1 MKYIKLCSGF
11 GVTHSSSNKPLS
23 TMIWDEITAL
33 IDYPQDIEKSKSQ
46 WVIPSTLASR
56 RCNDQEEAGQY
67 WMLWADIDH
76 APPSVSELA
85 KSVEGI
91 VEGCRFE
98 VYTTK
103 SATEYNH
110 KSRILIPLGKK
121 LSPQQWLLCQEILN
135 DQLELGLINPDRS
148 SEKLAQLL
156 FLPDRGE
163 HYESQSNRVGPYFD
177 PLEAFSSQLA
187 IMQEAIKAKELA
199 IAETIHNAMLKRSER
214 LAQGFKSPIAA
225 FNVAYLVEEILIQ
238 SGYDQRGDLFRHPN
252 SESGSFSASVKGQRV
267 HTLSTVDPLYTDG
280 GGVGAHDAFSVFTVL
295 WHNDDRDAAI
305 KDACNNWLSGWN
317 EENEMEGDLGHCDL
331 VASPANSGQD
341 QALVEMPVPRYDL
354 RPPVVKTPF
363 KLTAVGELLKQPPTL
378 KWLIKGYLPPEGLG
392 FINGDPATGK
402 SLLALDWFCH
412 IACAIPW
419 RGNPVKQGGVV
430 VIAGEGHFGLR
441 RRLKAW
447 GIVNDVDLS
456 DKPIVVSDIGASLTD
471 KQSVEAVTE
480 AIEGFV
486 EEHGQLS
493 LIIIDTL
500 HRNLGAADENSSE
513 DMAVYFNNLD
523 ALRAKYECL
532 IMTVHHSGHGDKSR
546 ARGSSSIRAAID
558 IEYQISKSN
567 DVSEVSCQKMKDAAK
582 PKKFAF
588 ELKEVD
594 LPWLH
599 DTGENEV
606 SVVIVEAETSS
617 GQGKKLTA
625 QHLVVFEALCR
636 LSAEADTGEGD
647 KIKIGNNAWRDQAF
661 IKMTHDNQDSKRKA
675 FNRAKSSLIEL
686 GYVDV
691 ENDEYW
697 IEVLSLS
704 PQTIG
709 EYHKI
714 SGELSANAIMGL
726 GQTGH

>member
-1 MKYIKLCSGF
+1 LP
-11 GVTHSSSNKPLS
+11 NK
-23 TMIWDEITAL
+23 
-33 IDYPQDIEKSKSQ
+33 
-46 WVIPSTLASR
+46 
-56 RCNDQEEAGQY
+56 
-67 WMLWADIDH
+67 
-76 APPSVSELA
+76 
-85 KSVEGI
+85 
-91 VEGCRFE
+91 
-98 VYTTK
+98 
-103 SATEYNH
+103 
-110 KSRILIPLGKK
+110 
-121 LSPQQWLLCQEILN
+121 
-135 DQLELGLINPDRS
+135 
-148 SEKLAQLL
+148 
-156 FLPDRGE
+156 GE
-163 HYESQSNRVGPYFD
+163 HYETKSNRTGPYFD
-177 PLEAFSSQLA
+177 PLEAFSDA
-187 IMQEAIKAKELA
+187 IAAKQDVIKAKELA
-199 IAETIHNAMLKRSER
+199 IAESIHNSQMRRSER
-214 LAQGFKSPIAA
+214 LAQGFKSPIDA
-225 FNVAYLVEEILIQ
+225 FNASYIVQEVLLQA
-238 SGYDQRGDLFRHPN
+238 GYDQRGDLYRHPY

-267 HTLSTVDPLYTDG
+267 HSLSSADPLYTEG
-280 GGVGAHDAFSVFTVL
+280 GGVGAHDAFSAFTVL
-295 WHNDDRDAAI
+295 CHNGDTNSAI
-305 KDACNNWLSGWN
+305 KDACNYWLNGWN
-317 EENEMEGDLGHCDL
+317 EEKAMNGNLEGFEIMPAPASTDQGQTVIEM
-331 VASPANSGQD
+331 SP
-341 QALVEMPVPRYDL
+341 PRYDL
-354 RPPVVKTPF
+354 RPPVIKIPF
-363 KLTAVGELLKQPPTL
+363 KLTSIGELLKQPPTL

-412 IACAIPW
+412 IACGIPW

-430 VIAGEGHFGLR
+430 IIAGEGHFGLR

-447 GIVNDVDLS
+447 DIHNNIDLS
-456 DKPIVVSDIGASLTD
+456 DKPIVVSDVGASLTD

-588 ELKEVD
+588 EPKEID

-599 DTGENEV
+599 DTGENET

-617 GQGKKLTA
+617 GQGKKLSP
-625 QHLVVFEALCR
+625 QHQVVFEALCR
-636 LSAEADTGEGD
+636 LTAEANVELNADP
-647 KIKIGNNAWRDQAF
+647 IKIANDAWRDQSF
-661 IKMTHDNQDSKRKA
+661 IKMTHDNDDSKRKA
-675 FNRAKSSLIEL
+675 FKRAKDALIEF

-704 PQTIG
+704 PQAVG
-709 EYHKI
+709 VFNKI
-714 SGELSANAIMGL
+714 SGELSSNAIMGV